1 MQQLVFPLFRLGLNL
16 STCAGPNLV
25 VFNQFSE
32 SRKQQNTQ
40 TTNHSLQ
47 FITKGRLAKLCL
59 CCCCKWKIGESPAA
73 QRPIRVSENVV
84 PPGHVIGVPK
94 PVYLGFPHLNFD
106 CATIRKILGLQ
117 TWKFQNTYF
126 VIVFAFG
133 LVAATSQLPSLSH
146 QAASHFN
153 PLNPYCPPAKEF
165 QIRCGTPVVLF
176 YRFVEE
182 CG

>member
-1 MQQLVFPLFRLGLNL
+1 V
-16 STCAGPNLV
+16 
-25 VFNQFSE
+25 SE
-32 SRKQQNTQ
+32 
-40 TTNHSLQ
+40 L
-47 FITKGRLAKLCL
+47 
-59 CCCCKWKIGESPAA
+59 CKWKIGESVT

-94 PVYLGFPHLNFD
+94 PVYLGFPHFDFD
-106 CATIRKILGLQ
+106 C
-117 TWKFQNTYF
+117 
-126 VIVFAFG
+126 
-133 LVAATSQLPSLSH
+133 ATSQLPSLSH

-176 YRFVEE
+176 YWFVEE